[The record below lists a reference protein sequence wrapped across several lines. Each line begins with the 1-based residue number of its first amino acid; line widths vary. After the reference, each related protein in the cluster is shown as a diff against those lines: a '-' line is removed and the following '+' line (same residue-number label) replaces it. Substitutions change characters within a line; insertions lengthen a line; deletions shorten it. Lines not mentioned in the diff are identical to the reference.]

1 MNQMELSERLWNLAT
16 RIGNVVDALPD
27 TRMGRHVAGQLVRS
41 DASSALECECSG
53 RLDRSSEIVKSGI
66 GHLKSEISILR
77 IST

>member
-53 RLDRSSEIVKSGI
+53 RFDRSSEIVKSGI